1 MTLLRYDVWTTR
13 IADGWSGCYSL
24 PGRVCRVRDDLGFV
38 RVFEDRQAAERAAH
52 RALLDAL
59 NEPAGPVEGEARGVS
74 RRSRWAN
81 AEAAEAA
88 GRLFAGLGYGGSGG
102 MANGRQRASLAGEA
116 A

>member
-1 MTLLRYDVWTTR
+1 MTVLRYDVWATR

-38 RVFEDRQAAERAAH
+38 RVFADRAEAERAAY

-59 NEPAGPVEGEARGVS
+59 NEPAGPVEGEARRVS

-81 AEAAEAA
+81 AEAAAVA
-88 GRLFAGLGYGGSGG
+88 GGLFVGLGYGGSGG
-102 MANGRQRASLAGEA
+102 MASGRQRAAFAKGMA
-116 A
+116 